1 MRVTYLSLFGAL
13 LILVAYSYNRLVR
26 SRERVREAWS
36 GVDVQLKR
44 RANLV
49 PNLVSV
55 VKGYARHEREVL
67 KEVAEARGSLAHAR
81 NASSAAGANYTL
93 SVALGHLLAVS
104 ESYPDLRAS
113 ETFLQLQGELSD
125 TEEKIAY
132 ARHFYNRNVLAYNT
146 LIGRF
151 PTLVFARLFA
161 FKPAEFFEDDS
172 TAIDVRVRFGNDD

>member
-1 MRVTYLSLFGAL
+1 MNLAIPALSAAFL
-13 LILVAYSYNRLVR
+13 LLVGYSYNRLVR
-26 SRERVREAWS
+26 SRERTREAWS

-44 RANLV
+44 RADLV
-49 PNLVSV
+49 PNLVGV
-55 VKGYARHEREVL
+55 VKGYAQHERSVLEEVT
-67 KEVAEARGSLAHAR
+67 EARGALTRAR
-81 NASSAAGANYTL
+81 NASVAAGANYML
-93 SVALGHLLAVS
+93 SLALGHLLAVS
-104 ESYPDLRAS
+104 EAYPDLRAS

-151 PTLVFARLFA
+151 PTLLLARLLA